1 VAKNRN
7 YRPRTL
13 AVRCGQRRT
22 AEGEHSE
29 ALFLTSSFVFESAR
43 QAAARFADEEPGNIY
58 SRFANPT
65 VTVFQERLAALE
77 EAESCVATASGMAA
91 ILSLALTVLSAGD
104 HVILSNALFGS
115 TITMFRQIFARF
127 GIAFDVV
134 SQTSTVAWE
143 AAIKPNT
150 KLLFAESPSN
160 PLTEIADLAVL
171 AELAHSAGA
180 LLAVDNTFCTP
191 ILQQPLK
198 LGADVVIHSA
208 TKFLDGQGR
217 CLGGAVV
224 GGQAL
229 VGEAVFK
236 VLRNCGPSMSPFNA
250 WVFIKGMETLSVR
263 LQSACASALALA
275 QWLEQ
280 QSAVARVY
288 YPGLESHPQ
297 YALACTQQKGAGSML
312 SFDIKGGKPAAWRL
326 LDSLQLLSLTAN
338 LGDTKTT
345 ITHPSSTTHARWS
358 EEDRQAAGIEQSLI
372 RISLGLEDLQD
383 IQEDLAAGFQAAQ
396 TGC

>member
-1 VAKNRN
+1 MNTTKNQP
-7 YRPRTL
+7 YRPQTL
-13 AVRCGQRRT
+13 AVRCGQHRT

-29 ALFLTSSFVFESAR
+29 ALFLTSSFVFESAQ

-65 VTVFQERLAALE
+65 VSVFQERLAALE
-77 EAESCVATASGMAA
+77 GAESCVATASGMAA

-115 TITMFRQIFARF
+115 TITIFRQILVRF
-127 GIAFDVV
+127 GITFDVV
-134 SQTSTVAWE
+134 SQTSTAAWR
-143 AAIKPNT
+143 AAVKSNT

-160 PLTEIADLAVL
+160 PLTEIADLAAL
-171 AELAHSAGA
+171 AQIAHSAGA

-191 ILQQPLK
+191 ILQQPLQ

-217 CLGGAVV
+217 CLGGAVL
-224 GGQAL
+224 GSQEL
-229 VGEAVFK
+229 VGESVFK
-236 VLRNCGPSMSPFNA
+236 VLRNSGPCMSPFNA
-250 WVFIKGMETLSVR
+250 WVFIKGLETLTVR
-263 LQSACASALALA
+263 LQAACANALKLA

-280 QSAVARVY
+280 HPGVARVY
-288 YPGLESHPQ
+288 YPGLQSHPQ
-297 YALACTQQKGAGSML
+297 YALAGRQQSGAGSML
-312 SFDIKGGKPAAWRL
+312 SFDIHGGKAVAWRL
-326 LDSLQLLSLTAN
+326 LNSLKLLSLTAN

-358 EEDRQAAGIEQSLI
+358 EEDRQAAGIGQSLL
-372 RISLGLEDLQD
+372 RISLGLEDQLD
-383 IQEDLAAGFQAAQ
+383 LREDLDAGFQAAI
-396 TGC
+396 G

>member
-1 VAKNRN
+1 VAKNHN

-29 ALFLTSSFVFESAR
+29 ALFLTSSFVFESAQ
-43 QAAARFADEEPGNIY
+43 QAAARFADAEPGNIY

-115 TITMFRQIFARF
+115 TISMFRQIFARF

-160 PLTEIADLAVL
+160 PLTEIADLAAL
-171 AELAHSAGA
+171 AQLAHSTGA

-224 GGQAL
+224 GSQAL

-250 WVFIKGMETLSVR
+250 WVFIKGMETLPVR
-263 LQSACASALALA
+263 LQAACASALALA

-280 QSAVARVY
+280 QPAVARVY
-288 YPGLESHPQ
+288 YPGLESHAQ
-297 YALACTQQKGAGSML
+297 YALACTQQKEAGSML

-358 EEDRQAAGIEQSLI
+358 EEDRQAAGIEQSLL
-372 RISLGLEDLQD
+372 RISLGLEDLLD
-383 IQEDLAAGFQAAQ
+383 IQEDLAAGFQAA
-396 TGC
+396 

>member
-1 VAKNRN
+1 MNKHTQ

-13 AVRCGQRRT
+13 AVRSGQHRT

-29 ALFLTSSFVFESAR
+29 ALFLTSSFVFSSAQ

-65 VTVFQERLAALE
+65 VSVFQERLAALE
-77 EAESCVATASGMAA
+77 GAKSCVATASGMSA

-115 TITMFRQIFARF
+115 TITLFRQILGRF
-127 GIAFDVV
+127 GIDFDVV
-134 SQTSTVAWE
+134 SQTDTPAWK
-143 AAIKPNT
+143 AAIRPNT

-160 PLTEIADLAVL
+160 PLTEIADLTVL
-171 AELAHSAGA
+171 AEIAHNANA

-217 CLGGAVV
+217 CLGGAVL
-224 GGQAL
+224 GGEEL
-229 VGEAVFK
+229 VGKSVFK
-236 VLRNCGPSMSPFNA
+236 VLRNSGPSMSPFNA
-250 WVFIKGMETLSVR
+250 WVFLKGLETLAVR
-263 LQSACASALALA
+263 LQAACANALELA
-275 QWLEQ
+275 RWLERQ
-280 QSAVARVY
+280 PQVERVY

-297 YALACTQQKGAGSML
+297 YTLACRQQSGAGSML
-312 SFDIKGGKPAAWRL
+312 SFDIKGGKAAAWQL

-345 ITHPSSTTHARWS
+345 ITHPASTTHARWS
-358 EEDRQAAGIEQSLI
+358 EEDRHAAGIGQSLL
-372 RISLGLEDLQD
+372 RISLGLEDQLD
-383 IQEDLAAGFQAAQ
+383 IQEDLLKGLAGR
-396 TGC
+396 

>member
-1 VAKNRN
+1 MAKNHN

-29 ALFLTSSFVFESAR
+29 ALFLTSSFVFESAQ
-43 QAAARFADEEPGNIY
+43 QAAARFADAEPGNIY

-115 TITMFRQIFARF
+115 TISMFRQIFARF

-160 PLTEIADLAVL
+160 PLTEIADLAAL
-171 AELAHSAGA
+171 AQLAHSTGA

-224 GGQAL
+224 GSQAL

-250 WVFIKGMETLSVR
+250 WVFIKGMETLPVR
-263 LQSACASALALA
+263 LQAACASALALA

-280 QSAVARVY
+280 QPAVARVY
-288 YPGLESHPQ
+288 YPGLESHAQ
-297 YALACTQQKGAGSML
+297 YALACTQQKEAGSML

-358 EEDRQAAGIEQSLI
+358 EEDRQAAGIEQSLL
-372 RISLGLEDLQD
+372 RISLGLEDLLD
-383 IQEDLAAGFQAAQ
+383 IQEDLAAGFQAA
-396 TGC
+396 

>member
-1 VAKNRN
+1 MNKHTQ

-13 AVRCGQRRT
+13 AVRSGQHRT

-29 ALFLTSSFVFESAR
+29 ALFLTSSFVFSSAQ

-65 VTVFQERLAALE
+65 VSVFQERLAALE
-77 EAESCVATASGMAA
+77 GAKSCVATASGMSA

-115 TITMFRQIFARF
+115 TITLFRQILGRF
-127 GIAFDVV
+127 GIDFEVV
-134 SQTSTVAWE
+134 SQTDTPAWK
-143 AAIKPNT
+143 AAIRPNT

-160 PLTEIADLAVL
+160 PLTEIADLTVL
-171 AELAHSAGA
+171 AEIAHNANA

-217 CLGGAVV
+217 CLGGAVL
-224 GGQAL
+224 GGEEL
-229 VGEAVFK
+229 VGKSVFK
-236 VLRNCGPSMSPFNA
+236 VLRNSGPSMSPFNA
-250 WVFIKGMETLSVR
+250 WVFLKGLETLAVR
-263 LQSACASALALA
+263 LQAACANALELA
-275 QWLEQ
+275 RWLERQ
-280 QSAVARVY
+280 PQVERVY

-297 YALACTQQKGAGSML
+297 YTLACRQQSGAGSML
-312 SFDIKGGKPAAWRL
+312 SFDIKGGKAAAWQL

-345 ITHPSSTTHARWS
+345 ITHPASTTHARWS
-358 EEDRQAAGIEQSLI
+358 EEDRHAAGIGQSLL
-372 RISLGLEDLQD
+372 RISLGLEDQLD
-383 IQEDLAAGFQAAQ
+383 IQEDLLKGLAGR
-396 TGC
+396 

>member
-1 VAKNRN
+1 MAKNHN

-29 ALFLTSSFVFESAR
+29 ALFLTSSFVFESAQ
-43 QAAARFADEEPGNIY
+43 QAAARFADAEPGNIY

-115 TITMFRQIFARF
+115 TISMFRQIFARF

-160 PLTEIADLAVL
+160 PLTEIADLAAL
-171 AELAHSAGA
+171 AQLAHSTGA

-224 GGQAL
+224 GSQAL

-250 WVFIKGMETLSVR
+250 WVFIKGMETLPVR
-263 LQSACASALALA
+263 LQAACASALALA

-280 QSAVARVY
+280 QPAVARVY
-288 YPGLESHPQ
+288 YPGLESHSQ
-297 YALACTQQKGAGSML
+297 YALACTQQKAGGSML

-358 EEDRQAAGIEQSLI
+358 EEDRQAAGIEQSLL
-372 RISLGLEDLQD
+372 RISLGLEDLLD
-383 IQEDLAAGFQAAQ
+383 IQEDLAAGFQAA
-396 TGC
+396 